1 MTTEQQTP
9 EARLSFLMGE
19 VHALL
24 LFCQVMARTHPNPL
38 AVSLGL
44 AAVSEKGLAQIEG
57 SLVPDATVTGYQF
70 AIDELQKL
78 AKAAA
83 GI

>member
-1 MTTEQQTP
+1 MAGDPQSM

-24 LFCQVMARTHPNPL
+24 LFSQVIAGTHPQPL
-38 AVSLGL
+38 NLLAGL
-44 AAVSEKGLAQIEG
+44 QTVEQKGLAQIEG
-57 SLVPDATVTGYQF
+57 SLVPDATVAGYQF
-70 AIDELQKL
+70 AMDELQKL

>member
-1 MTTEQQTP
+1 MAAEKQTV
-9 EARLSFLMGE
+9 EERLSFLTGE

-38 AVSLGL
+38 AVVVGL
-44 AAVSEKGLAQIEG
+44 AAIEQKGLAQIEG

-70 AIDELQKL
+70 AMNELKKL
-78 AKAAA
+78 AKAAS
-83 GI
+83 GT